1 MQIMSQDI
9 KELVAALIKAQ
20 GEIKVAPRDR
30 ANPFFKSKYADLAGV
45 WDACREALQNNKFA
59 VTQVVS
65 PSEGSGFVLKTIL
78 LHESGQY
85 ITSDFPLNPTA
96 DTPQG
101 VGSAVTYARRYAL
114 AAIVGVV
121 TDDDDDG
128 NAASAPAAKP
138 FKKEWPAKQQ
148 YAPKPAFVSMPSGV
162 ITVPEHGLGGVAA
175 TKGTEALR
183 DWWKHLSKEDAAILK
198 EMPEKIAEWQAIA
211 AAADAKNTAG
221 G

>member
-1 MQIMSQDI
+1 MQTMSQDI
-9 KELVAALIKAQ
+9 KELVSALIKAQ
-20 GEIKVAPRDR
+20 GEIKIAPRDR

-59 VTQVVS
+59 ITQVVS
-65 PSEGSGFVLKTIL
+65 PSEGGAFVLKTIL

-85 ITSDFPLNPTA
+85 ITSDFPLNPTT

-128 NAASAPAAKP
+128 NAASAPEAKP

-148 YAPKPAFVSMPSGV
+148 YAPKPTAISMPKH
-162 ITVPEHGLGGVAA
+162 ELGGQAA
-175 TKGTEALR
+175 EKGTEALR
-183 DWWKHLSKEDAAILK
+183 DWWKHLSKEEAAALK
-198 EMPEKIAEWQAIA
+198 EMPEKISEWQAIA
-211 AAADAKNTAG
+211 AAADAKNTTQE
-221 G
+221 